1 MNANEVTANEV
12 ERRVRAVLSRLFGLD
27 PPSRD
32 TDLFESDAL
41 DSLGVVTL
49 IAELEAE
56 FDVEL
61 PLDELD
67 IDAFGSL
74 ERIVGLLSET
84 LEKVA

>member
-1 MNANEVTANEV
+1 MTASEV
-12 ERRVRAVLSRLFGLD
+12 EPRVRAVLSTLFGLD

-49 IAELEAE
+49 IAELEVE

-84 LEKVA
+84 LGQVAR

>member
-1 MNANEVTANEV
+1 VNPDEV
-12 ERRVRAVLSRLFGLD
+12 ERRVRAVLDRLFGLD

-32 TDLFESDAL
+32 TDLFESDLL
-41 DSLGVVTL
+41 DSLGVVNL

-56 FDVEL
+56 FNLEL

-67 IDAFGSL
+67 IDAFGNV

-84 LEKVA
+84 LENAA